1 MLQASW
7 SRNARGACG
16 LPLSE
21 VRAHVGWSRWPRERL
36 FFPEIGRGG
45 VLSPFSLLPSCNH
58 FLATFVG
65 STRSPSRPDGS
76 RDLDEERQMRSNVS
90 ERFAFGA
97 HPRSRAHADTRAQ
110 RRADLRWTDCS
121 DRVLC
126 CAAPCAV
133 RASTAQIARSRRD
146 QESPSTQSRHE
157 AFLWRAPGVAPT
169 RARGSRPRRLAL
181 DGLCRS
187 GVPELSP
194 PH

>member
-1 MLQASW
+1 MFLWGSVAKCLRCRHMQSHKHKHKRKGHSASIFTSTVGFHLYIFPGNRKRW
-7 SRNARGACG
+7 G
-16 LPLSE
+16 LIS
-21 VRAHVGWSRWPRERL
+21 
-36 FFPEIGRGG
+36 
-45 VLSPFSLLPSCNH
+45 FSLLPSCNH

-133 RASTAQIARSRRD
+133 GHRTFKI
-146 QESPSTQSRHE
+146 
-157 AFLWRAPGVAPT
+157 
-169 RARGSRPRRLAL
+169 
-181 DGLCRS
+181 S
-187 GVPELSP
+187 GYRTLSL
-194 PH
+194 